1 MICPARI
8 VIGFLLA
15 GFAVHP
21 GRADIIVNWLD
32 TPIDLSTEFSPV
44 YYPLDLNS
52 DGVVDY
58 TFAASITSVGFFREE
73 DNQYLIV
80 PSPPPNIGGFVAP
93 VQGGY
98 EIGSASGNSELDWF
112 GNDDFAML
120 GVWVST
126 GTGGYFPGQRAYVG
140 VELGIDGA
148 THYGWIDIYVSDLG
162 PGALIYGWGYESTP
176 GMPIIAGAVPEPS
189 TIVLMLTGSL
199 ALLFSGAK
207 RNSANNRL
215 HTYG

>member
-80 PSPPPNIGGFVAP
+80 PSPVLSRLFRVVMKSDPPAEIASWIGLVMTISQCLAFGCLPVPVAIFQ
-93 VQGGY
+93 VNALT
-98 EIGSASGNSELDWF
+98 S
-112 GNDDFAML
+112 
-120 GVWVST
+120 VS
-126 GTGGYFPGQRAYVG
+126 
-140 VELGIDGA
+140 
-148 THYGWIDIYVSDLG
+148 S
-162 PGALIYGWGYESTP
+162 
-176 GMPIIAGAVPEPS
+176 
-189 TIVLMLTGSL
+189 
-199 ALLFSGAK
+199 
-207 RNSANNRL
+207 
-215 HTYG
+215 

>member
-1 MICPARI
+1 MKGPARI
-8 VIGFLLA
+8 LLIILLA
-15 GFAVHP
+15 TFTAHP

-32 TPIDLSTEFSPV
+32 TPVDLSTDFSPV
-44 YYPLDLNS
+44 YFPLDLN
-52 DGVVDY
+52 GGGADY
-58 TFAASITSVGFFREE
+58 TFAASITSVGFFREAG
-73 DNQYLIV
+73 NRYLIV

-93 VQGGY
+93 VQSGS
-98 EIGSASGNSELDWF
+98 EIGPNSGDGELDWF

-140 VELGIDGA
+140 VEFDIDGA
-148 THYGWIDIYVSDLG
+148 THYGWIDVYVSELA

-176 GMPIIAGAVPEPS
+176 GMSIIAGAVPEPS
-189 TIVLMLTGSL
+189 SILLIMTGSL
-199 ALLFSGAK
+199 ALLLSRAK
-207 RNSANNRL
+207 KKAANHRL